1 MDKSRAKREN
11 HDKIRISLIALVA
24 IFSVSICVLGAMIG
38 YKVYTKQS
46 FEQKIESLK
55 KEKDDQLS
63 EGNQKEHF
71 RKGQA
76 EVIVFYPLQ
85 GEQVISSVKGIMTQD
100 IKDNLEDKEN
110 LVFYYTEKQD
120 STLKG
125 IVNRSVMK
133 QVYDL
138 SSSKVEEIEKTSLAK
153 VHLTEDGKSFTL
165 DKLFSDASKA
175 KEKLIKELTSFLQDK
190 KLEQDKID
198 QIVKGLSDQDL
209 SAWNFDYKDSQIILY
224 PSQAVENLDE
234 IALPVSSFFELI
246 QSSYLLDK
254 DAELYKAYF
263 EKKNRKVVALT
274 FDDGPNPTTTN
285 QALDTLSK
293 YGIKATFF
301 VLGKNVSGNEGI
313 LKRMKADGHVI
324 GNHSWS
330 HPVLSKLSLD
340 DAKKQITDTEDAL
353 TKVLGS
359 SSKLMRPPYG
369 AITDD
374 IRNSLDLSF
383 IMWNVDS
390 LDWKSKNEAAI
401 LTEIQR
407 EVKNGSIILMHD
419 IHAETVNALPKV
431 IDYLKGQGYDF
442 VTIPDLLDSRLKAHQ
457 LYYNR
462 DQ

>member
-11 HDKIRISLIALVA
+11 HDKIRMSLIALVA
-24 IFSVSICVLGAMIG
+24 IFSVSICVLGLMIG
-38 YKVYTKQS
+38 YKIYTKQS

-63 EGNQKEHF
+63 EGNQKDHF
-71 RKGQA
+71 RKGQV
-76 EVIVFYPLQ
+76 EVIAYYPLQ
-85 GEQVISSVKGIMTQD
+85 GEQVISSVKEIMTQD
-100 IKDNLEDKEN
+100 IKENLEDKEN

-138 SSSKVEEIEKTSLAK
+138 TSSKVEETEKTSLAK
-153 VHLTEDGKSFTL
+153 VHLTENGKPFTL
-165 DKLFSDASKA
+165 DQLFSDASKA
-175 KEKLIKELTSFLQDK
+175 KEQLIKELTSFLQDK
-190 KLEQDKID
+190 KLEQEKVD
-198 QIVKGLSDQDL
+198 QIVKGFSDQDL

-224 PSQAVENLDE
+224 PSHAVENLDE
-234 IALPVSSFFELI
+234 IALPVSSFFEVI

-254 DAELYKAYF
+254 DAELYKAYY

-274 FDDGPNPTTTN
+274 FDDGPNPATTN

-301 VLGKNVSGNEGI
+301 VLGKNVSGNEEI

-330 HPVLSKLSLD
+330 HPILSQLSLD
-340 DAKKQITDTEDAL
+340 EAKKQITDTEDVL

-383 IMWNVDS
+383 IMWDVDS
-390 LDWKSKNEAAI
+390 LDWKNKNEASI

-419 IHAETVNALPKV
+419 IHAETVHALPKV

-442 VTIPDLLDSRLKAHQ
+442 VTVPDLLDSRLKAHQ
-457 LYYNR
+457 LYYDR

>member
-301 VLGKNVSGNEGI
+301 VLGKNVSGNEEI

>member
-175 KEKLIKELTSFLQDK
+175 KEKLIKELTYFLQDK

-274 FDDGPNPTTTN
+274 FDDGPNSTTTN

-301 VLGKNVSGNEGI
+301 VLGKNVSGNEEI
-313 LKRMKADGHVI
+313 LKRMKSDGHVI

-383 IMWNVDS
+383 IMWDVDS

>member
-138 SSSKVEEIEKTSLAK
+138 TSSKVEEIEKTSLAK

-313 LKRMKADGHVI
+313 LKRMKADGHVV

>member
-1 MDKSRAKREN
+1 MDKSRANRVE
-11 HDKIRISLIALVA
+11 HDKIRMSLIALVA
-24 IFSVSICVLGAMIG
+24 IFSVSICVLGSMIG
-38 YKVYTKQS
+38 YKVFSKQS
-46 FEQKIESLK
+46 FEQNIESLK

-63 EGNQKEHF
+63 EGNQKDHF

-76 EVIVFYPLQ
+76 EVIAYYPLQ
-85 GEQVISSVKGIMTQD
+85 GEQVISSVKGIIVQD
-100 IKDNLEDKEN
+100 IKENLEDKEN

-138 SSSKVEEIEKTSLAK
+138 TSSKVEETEKTSLAK

-165 DKLFSDASKA
+165 DQLFSGASKA
-175 KEKLIKELTSFLQDK
+175 KEQLIKEITSSLQDK
-190 KLEQDKID
+190 KLEQEKID
-198 QIVKGLSDQDL
+198 QIVKGFSDQDL

-224 PSQAVENLDE
+224 PSQSVENLNE

-274 FDDGPNPTTTN
+274 FDDGPNPATTN

-301 VLGKNVSGNEGI
+301 VLGKNVSGNEEI

-340 DAKKQITDTEDAL
+340 EAKKQITDTEDAL

-383 IMWNVDS
+383 IMWDVDS
-390 LDWKSKNEAAI
+390 LDWKSKNEASI

-407 EVKNGSIILMHD
+407 QVKNGSIILMHD
-419 IHAETVNALPKV
+419 IHVETVNALPKV
-431 IDYLKGQGYDF
+431 IDYLKEQGYEF
-442 VTIPDLLDSRLKAHQ
+442 VTVPEMLHSRLKSHELFYDRNQ
-457 LYYNR
+457 
-462 DQ
+462 

>member
-1 MDKSRAKREN
+1 MDKSRAKCVE
-11 HDKIRISLIALVA
+11 HDKKRIGLIALVA
-24 IFSVSICVLGAMIG
+24 IFLVSICVLGSMIG
-38 YKVYTKQS
+38 YKIYTKQS
-46 FEQKIESLK
+46 FEQRIESLK
-55 KEKDDQLS
+55 KEKDEQLS
-63 EGNQKEHF
+63 EGNQKDHF

-76 EVIVFYPLQ
+76 EVIAYYPLQ
-85 GEQVISSVKGIMTQD
+85 GEQVISSVKGIIVQD
-100 IKDNLEDKEN
+100 IKENLEDKEN

-138 SSSKVEEIEKTSLAK
+138 TSSKVEETEKTSLAK

-165 DKLFSDASKA
+165 DQLFSGASKA
-175 KEKLIKELTSFLQDK
+175 KEQLIKEITSSLQDK
-190 KLEQDKID
+190 KLEQEKID
-198 QIVKGLSDQDL
+198 QIVKGFSDQDL

-224 PSQAVENLDE
+224 PSQSVENLNE

-254 DAELYKAYF
+254 DAELYKVYF

-274 FDDGPNPTTTN
+274 FDDGPNPATTN

-301 VLGKNVSGNEGI
+301 VLGKNVSGNEEI

-340 DAKKQITDTEDAL
+340 EAKKQITDTEDAL

-383 IMWNVDS
+383 IMWDVDS
-390 LDWKSKNEAAI
+390 LDWKSKNEASI

-407 EVKNGSIILMHD
+407 QVKNGSIILMHD
-419 IHAETVNALPKV
+419 IHVETVNALPKV
-431 IDYLKGQGYDF
+431 IDYLKEQGYEF
-442 VTIPDLLDSRLKAHQ
+442 VTVPEMLHSRLKSHELFYDRNQ
-457 LYYNR
+457 
-462 DQ
+462 